1 MGPGI
6 EAEAMTG
13 FHATIELPDLVP
25 CPVAR
30 ASAEADAPVRSV
42 ARASPSTPE
51 APLVEEFSIDAGGAT
66 DLDAAQVGV
75 ELTTV
80 ASDEREAVYRFTRDP
95 DRLCACE
102 IVEREG
108 SPVSSIRAVD
118 GALLVGVRTPDL
130 ESLTATVDALGERFD
145 RIRLKELV
153 EIGEESSTDLALV
166 DRARLTP
173 RQRDVLETAHE
184 MGYFEYPKRAN
195 AGDVARELGI
205 SGSTFA
211 EHLAAAQS
219 KLLEAI
225 LDGERPD

>member
-1 MGPGI
+1 
-6 EAEAMTG
+6 MTG
-13 FHATIELPDLVP
+13 LHATIELPDLAP

-51 APLVEEFSIDAGGAT
+51 APLVEEFSIDTGDAPALGEDLVGA
-66 DLDAAQVGV
+66 

-80 ASDEREAVYRFTRDP
+80 TSDEHEAVYRFTRDP

-118 GALLVGVRTPDL
+118 GALLVGVRTTDL
-130 ESLTATVDALGERFD
+130 ESLTGIVDELRARFE
-145 RIRLKELV
+145 RIRLRELV
-153 EIGEESSTDLALV
+153 EVGEESSTDLVLV
-166 DRARLTP
+166 DRARLTA
-173 RQRDVLETAHE
+173 RQRNVLETAHE
-184 MGYFEYPKRAN
+184 MGYFEYPKGAN
-195 AGDVARELGI
+195 AGDVARELGV

-225 LDGERPD
+225 LDGGRPD